1 MRKRNLSYLIDK
13 LFWTLVLITPLLF
26 YTFYMLSYR
35 FTDDTMQVVGFAD
48 YIINT
53 FGINTSGDVYVAFLD
68 IFSSADFLGVLNS
81 GNNSLVLYMVYM
93 FIVELIHVVY
103 DVLVFIPRF
112 AHKVVE
118 KMTEESYD

>member
-13 LFWTLVLITPLLF
+13 IFWTLVLIVPLVF
-26 YTFYMLSYR
+26 YAVYMLSYR
-35 FTDDTMQVVGFAD
+35 FTDDTMQVMGFAD

-68 IFSSADFLGVLNS
+68 IFSNADFLGVLNS
-81 GNNSLVLYMVYM
+81 GDNSIVLYMVYI
-93 FIVELIHVVY
+93 FIIELIHVVY

-118 KMTEESYD
+118 KMTEEDYD